1 MQVENKR
8 VKVALLV
15 SEKTDFKLKTIID
28 KEGYYII
35 IKIKVEIK
43 EMENQKSRSG

>member
-15 SEKTDFKLKTIID
+15 SEKRDFKLKTVID
-28 KEGYYII
+28 KKVII
-35 IKIKVEIK
+35 
-43 EMENQKSRSG
+43 